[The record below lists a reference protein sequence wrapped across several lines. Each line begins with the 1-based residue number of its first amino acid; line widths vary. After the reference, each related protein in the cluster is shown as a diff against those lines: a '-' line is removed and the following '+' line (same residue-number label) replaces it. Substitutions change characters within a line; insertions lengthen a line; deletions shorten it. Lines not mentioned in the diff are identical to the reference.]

1 MSERR
6 TRNALDDVISFAEG
20 EITEKDEIDI
30 EEVFKELMSV
40 GGVGEVQSIEEEP
53 MIYAE
58 KREDILK
65 NGGLKTSYGVDAST
79 FERVCE
85 FVGGTKMNIG
95 NAVIG
100 RRNGNRELTTHRSIV
115 AAIYKESEQPIYE
128 TKNVTDEEYSTN
140 SLTSKVIADV
150 MKIPEPSEGGVTSW
164 VSKAALKFSFGKHL
178 LRYVD
183 EMEGGIFLDG
193 PLYPIGVIHN
203 AVYPFTQPDDV
214 SNELLNAYNELLQ
227 NYALSI
233 EKQIL
238 SGYPIFGV
246 VKTFKTNEVIN
257 SMRQKAVW
265 GSDKDEEPI
274 NVPWKNDYTLMS
286 ALLRNKNHKQHF
298 THTSWMTRPHPRQ
311 IENMQVY
318 PFENMNLES
327 LDPKNNLSRAFFFV
341 RVPSGEVFRIETP
354 VCLVRE
360 KDERNAIKQYALWEI
375 ANTKKVPQPIDNADT
390 DAGLTRE
397 LRDDLLNKLE
407 TDTETDYN
415 KDTRWPSLD
424 HTGDT

>member
-6 TRNALDDVISFAEG
+6 TRNAMDDVISFAEG
-20 EITEKDEIDI
+20 EISEEDEIDI
-30 EEVFKELMSV
+30 EEVFTELMSV
-40 GGVGEVQSIEEEP
+40 GGVGEVQSLEEP
-53 MIYAE
+53 IIYAE
-58 KREDILK
+58 NREDILK
-65 NGGLKTSYGVDAST
+65 NGGLQTAYGVDSST
-79 FERVCE
+79 FERACE

-128 TKNVTDEEYSTN
+128 TKNVTDKDYSTN
-140 SLTSKVIADV
+140 NLTSKVKADV

-178 LRYVD
+178 ARYVD
-183 EMEGGIFLDG
+183 EMDGGIFLDG

-203 AVYPFTQPDDV
+203 SVYPFAQ
-214 SNELLNAYNELLQ
+214 LLTAYNELLQ

-233 EKQIL
+233 ENQIL

-246 VKTFKTNEVIN
+246 VKTFKTNEVTD
-257 SMRQKAVW
+257 SMRKKAVW
-265 GSDKDEEPI
+265 KSDKDEEPI

-286 ALLRNKNHKQHF
+286 ALLRNENHKQQF

-318 PFENMNLES
+318 PFENMGLENLE
-327 LDPKNNLSRAFFFV
+327 PKNDLYRAFFFV
-341 RVPSGEVFRIETP
+341 RVPNGEVFRIETP
-354 VCLVRE
+354 VCLVRD
-360 KDERNAIKQYALWEI
+360 KNERDAIKQYALWEI

-397 LRDDLLNKLE
+397 LRDDLLDKLE
-407 TDTETDYN
+407 TETETDYN
-415 KDTRWPSLD
+415 KDTRWPSRD